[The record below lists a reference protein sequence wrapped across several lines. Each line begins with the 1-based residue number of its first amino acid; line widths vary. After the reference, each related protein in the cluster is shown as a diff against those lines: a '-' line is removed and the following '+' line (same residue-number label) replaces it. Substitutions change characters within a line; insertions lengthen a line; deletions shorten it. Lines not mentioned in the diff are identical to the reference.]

1 MHKDACVCMWR
12 GELRRTAAQQSA
24 APAAAK
30 RGAETRCQKKE
41 ERRSLAQNPT
51 IKGFNEQIYLCPR
64 CSCGCAG
71 KRAFRA
77 LRRSLGGTSLFQPRI
92 PLMLRPTTFCKPQQP
107 HAFGCYRRFNRNSCV
122 LLTCLIRPFNHF
134 KLPSASPILTASTMP
149 SMRWNSAR
157 TTPQSQV

>member
-1 MHKDACVCMWR
+1 MC
-12 GELRRTAAQQSA
+12 GEGRAATNGSS
-24 APAAAK
+24 AK
-30 RGAETRCQKKE
+30 RGASSCQARCGNPMPKKG
-41 ERRSLAQNPT
+41 SASSVGSKPT

-92 PLMLRPTTFCKPQQP
+92 PLMLRPTTFCNPQQP